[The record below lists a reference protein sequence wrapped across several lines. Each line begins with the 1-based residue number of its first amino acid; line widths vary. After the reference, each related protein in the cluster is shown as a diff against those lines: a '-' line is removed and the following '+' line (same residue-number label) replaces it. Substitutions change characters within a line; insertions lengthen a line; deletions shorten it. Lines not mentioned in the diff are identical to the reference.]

1 MPDLSAQEDV
11 LSLAAS
17 ASQFR
22 DDDEAQSSQA
32 SGTGSFFLQ
41 SAVDEPNDDYVG
53 GHVYGLEA
61 AAAGIPARR
70 GVSLQKC
77 FFQAWMGSYS
87 LFLPSVRGVPE
98 GVARLLAEPKGVA
111 TSLQT
116 AECSLPCTG
125 QSRQAW
131 TAFALIR
138 ELGGVI
144 SFLVQARRQ
153 VWLAQS
159 PLTEACRQTLRGVPV
174 VPGELFGSA
183 SDILHAGDATL
194 KAEGFR
200 LLLENRTEY
209 GDNRQFLWR
218 LARSYKDMYES
229 AKDKLEKSSYAQ
241 KGREEAE
248 LALKNNSLNVE
259 SHKWFAVL
267 TRLALE
273 HESMHSKLKSG
284 HILKVMQPN

>member
-1 MPDLSAQEDV
+1 MKTEVPHGE
-11 LSLAAS
+11 LA
-17 ASQFR
+17 
-22 DDDEAQSSQA
+22 
-32 SGTGSFFLQ
+32 L
-41 SAVDEPNDDYVG
+41 
-53 GHVYGLEA
+53 
-61 AAAGIPARR
+61 
-70 GVSLQKC
+70 
-77 FFQAWMGSYS
+77 
-87 LFLPSVRGVPE
+87 
-98 GVARLLAEPKGVA
+98 LLA
-111 TSLQT
+111 Q
-116 AECSLPCTG
+116 
-125 QSRQAW
+125 
-131 TAFALIR
+131 
-138 ELGGVI
+138 
-144 SFLVQARRQ
+144 
-153 VWLAQS
+153 
-159 PLTEACRQTLRGVPV
+159 
-174 VPGELFGSA
+174 

-284 HILKVMQPN
+284 HILK